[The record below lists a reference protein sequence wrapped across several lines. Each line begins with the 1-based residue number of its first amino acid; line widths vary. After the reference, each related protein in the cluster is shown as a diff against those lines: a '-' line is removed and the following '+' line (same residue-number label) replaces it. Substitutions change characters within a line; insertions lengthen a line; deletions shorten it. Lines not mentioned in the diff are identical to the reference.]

1 MNKIKVFEII
11 YLFLLLLH
19 KIQYFKSTNI
29 TYFRLQVKFKW
40 PYEQLHL
47 NLQCRKEIPPLN
59 SWYVKIRI
67 QLFIIH
73 YCKHTSAESFISC
86 KWVHHLTLKIF
97 LKFII
102 MLVDIYVYAS
112 IHKFILEA
120 FKPQAAN
127 WFWSFADV
135 VQIILSFIVC
145 KNSNIT

>member
-11 YLFLLLLH
+11 YLFLWLLH

-47 NLQCRKEIPPLN
+47 NLQCRKEIPP
-59 SWYVKIRI
+59 WYVKIRI
-67 QLFIIH
+67 QLFSIH
-73 YCKHTSAESFISC
+73 YCKHTSAESFSSC
-86 KWVHHLTLKIF
+86 NWVNHLTLNTF
-97 LKFII
+97 LKFTI
-102 MLVDIYVYAS
+102 MLVDINVYAL

-145 KNSNIT
+145 KNSSIT